1 MSATFQ
7 LNATDLTD
15 KFGFAE
21 GDLFDDLLEAN
32 GYDVSAYRDGDVDGE
47 EQIFGCAVL
56 VECVRRHLVPAL
68 PPLDV
73 DYNASLSH
81 NPVRLWTKLDG
92 TGRSLP
98 EGANVIVEVGESQV
112 LAVAADLEPLYPTA
126 RRPASKPSA

>member
-1 MSATFQ
+1 MFR
-7 LNATDLTD
+7 LKATDLTD

-47 EQIFGCAVL
+47 EQMFGCAVL

-68 PPLDV
+68 PPLRI

-81 NPVRLWTKLDG
+81 NPVRLRNPEAIGDEDRNVLRFVSVDVSEG
-92 TGRSLP
+92 QILAIAGELESSYPMARGPVPFRMRPLP
-98 EGANVIVEVGESQV
+98 
-112 LAVAADLEPLYPTA
+112 
-126 RRPASKPSA
+126 

>member
-1 MSATFQ
+1 MFR
-7 LNATDLTD
+7 LKATDLTD

-56 VECVRRHLVPAL
+56 VECVRKHLVPVL
-68 PPLDV
+68 PPLDI

-81 NPVRLWTKLDG
+81 NPVRLWVRVNG
-92 TGRSLP
+92 IEQSLP
-98 EGANVIVEVGESQV
+98 ESAKVVVEIGESQV
-112 LAVAADLEPLYPTA
+112 LAAAAELERHYPTA
-126 RRPASKPSA
+126 RQSMANPSA